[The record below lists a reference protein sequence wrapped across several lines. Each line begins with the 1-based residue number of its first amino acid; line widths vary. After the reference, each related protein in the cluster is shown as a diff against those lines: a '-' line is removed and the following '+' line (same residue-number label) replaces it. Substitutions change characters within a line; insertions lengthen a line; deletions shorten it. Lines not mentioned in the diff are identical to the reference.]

1 MRVTSDGLRQM
12 TGAILR
18 SGGSETR
25 EAELVAD
32 HLVLAN
38 LAGHDSHGVGMVPA
52 YVRHWE
58 AGLVVP
64 NTRAKL
70 TKDDGAILMLRR
82 NDSAFR
88 LSVNRVL
95 AGLYRSGDV
104 VPIYEK
110 WFGSMSTAGNLI
122 GAMYLINGL
131 PE

>member
-1 MRVTSDGLRQM
+1 MSLDYLSHFGL
-12 TGAILR
+12 TAEPFGKDI
-18 SGGSETR
+18 GD
-25 EAELVAD
+25 AELWMPPSKLS
-32 HLVLAN
+32 LVEEYFSYEPY
-38 LAGHDSHGVGMVPA
+38 GF
-52 YVRHWE
+52 
-58 AGLVVP
+58 
-64 NTRAKL
+64 
-70 TKDDGAILMLRR
+70 MLRR